1 MTRSPVRALG
11 AATAMSLMMMAMGC
25 GALSGE
31 ETVVTRNPALQDAIA
46 NEAIFGEE
54 ALTINADV
62 ATCIGREAYERL
74 GPERLDALGVTVE
87 QPSLGPILE
96 EAGDLVG
103 DCRLSAVGVA
113 DGEEADVRGDRAAD
127 LEPPEDDAAEQLA
140 TESEDE
146 SEPEREPTEA
156 ATGKQPGLPEGV
168 DVESIRLLIEGPDA
182 LTSDPEAALC
192 LVRGMAE
199 LGPVAVSDTG
209 FPVVGD
215 QDGARVV
222 ALLDQC
228 GFDAETVFVEAVASA
243 SNAVPIEVARCLPT
257 SLEAETWRGWL
268 ADGLVN
274 GDLDP
279 LGDLSWDHVWAVGFI
294 SCV

>member
-1 MTRSPVRALG
+1 MAIG
-11 AATAMSLMMMAMGC
+11 LMMIAVSC

-74 GPERLDALGVTVE
+74 GPERLEALGVTVE
-87 QPSLGPILE
+87 QPSLGPILQ

-113 DGEEADVRGDRAAD
+113 DSGDADAPDSQAAD
-127 LEPPEDDAAEQLA
+127 SDPPEDDAAEQVA
-140 TESEDE
+140 TEAEEE
-146 SEPEREPTEA
+146 SEPEPEPTEA
-156 ATGKQPGLPEGV
+156 ANGKQPGLPEGV
-168 DVESIRLLIEGPDA
+168 DIETVRLLIEGPDA
-182 LTSDPEAALC
+182 LTSDPEEALC

-199 LGPVAVSDTG
+199 LGPVAVTDQG
-209 FPVVGD
+209 FPVVGN

-257 SLEAETWRGWL
+257 SLETETWRGWL
-268 ADGLVN
+268 ADGLAN

-279 LGDLSWDHVWAVGFI
+279 LGDLSWEHVRAVGFI